1 MKKNWDCP
9 QFFLVNMKFI
19 LGQKLGMSRIFR
31 EDGKAEAVT
40 LIKAGPAA
48 VVQIKNSETDGYDA
62 VQMGFGERKAKNV
75 KKSQKVHF
83 KNLGNFRFVREFR
96 YPEKSDSL
104 PAVGDKIDVSWFQA
118 GELVKISGLSKGKG
132 FQGTV
137 KRHGFRGGPATHG
150 QKHRLRAPGS
160 IGATTP
166 QHVLKGKRMAGR
178 MGGERVTV
186 KNLKIME
193 VDAENNVLA
202 VKGAIPGRRGTLL
215 EIRSL

>member
-1 MKKNWDCP
+1 
-9 QFFLVNMKFI
+9 
-19 LGQKLGMSRIFR
+19 MSQIFR
-31 EDGKAEAVT
+31 EDGKVEPVT
-40 LIKAGPAA
+40 LIKAGPAV
-48 VVQIKNSETDGYDA
+48 VVQIKNSETDGYNA
-62 VQMGFGERKAKNV
+62 VQLGFGEKKAKNI
-75 KKSQKVHF
+75 KKAQQGHF
-83 KNLGNFRFVREFR
+83 KNLGNFQFVREFR
-96 YPEKSDSL
+96 YSAPPESW
-104 PAVGDKIDVSWFQA
+104 PAVGDKIDISQFKE

-178 MGGERVTV
+178 MGGDRITV

-193 VDAENNVLA
+193 VDAEKNLMA
-202 VKGAIPGRRGTLL
+202 VKGAVPGRVGAFL
-215 EIRSL
+215 EIRGLEF